1 MPKANLKTSEGIID
15 MLETALNDMYED
27 KLSIEYA
34 GKRISACKHAI
45 QQHAYQKSATD
56 GKSHTLTLSL
66 CPDHQ
71 DASSG
76 SGDETPLYL

>member
-45 QQHAYQKSATD
+45 QQHALDLMKSRINNLPNKTI
-56 GKSHTLTLSL
+56 
-66 CPDHQ
+66 
-71 DASSG
+71 
-76 SGDETPLYL
+76 ETIEAKKGA